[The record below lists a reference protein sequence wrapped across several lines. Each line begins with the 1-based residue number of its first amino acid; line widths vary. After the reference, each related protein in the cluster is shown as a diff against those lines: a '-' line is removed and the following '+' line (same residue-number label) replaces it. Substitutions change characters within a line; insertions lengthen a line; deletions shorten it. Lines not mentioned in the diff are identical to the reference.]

1 MRKCTVTAA
10 SNMSGKTYEYLCE
23 KVRAKF
29 GDDIEFTRVTDES
42 VIGGFIL
49 DLNGHINGHIFDLSL
64 ATQLK
69 AMGRH
74 LREE

>member
-10 SNMSGKTYEYLCE
+10 SNMSGETYEYLCE
-23 KVRAKF
+23 KVRKKF
-29 GDDIEFTRVTDES
+29 GDDVEFTRKTDES
-42 VIGGFIL
+42 IIGGFIL
-49 DLNGHINGHIFDLSL
+49 DLNGHIFDLSL

-69 AMGRH
+69 AMGKH

>member
-10 SNMSGKTYEYLCE
+10 SNMSGETYEYLCE
-23 KVRAKF
+23 KVRRKF
-29 GDDIEFTRVTDES
+29 GDDIEFTRKTDDS

-49 DLNGHINGHIFDLSL
+49 DLNGHIFDLSL

>member
-10 SNMSGKTYEYLCE
+10 SNMSGETYEYLCE
-23 KVRAKF
+23 KVRKKF
-29 GDDIEFTRVTDES
+29 GDDIEFTRKTDES

-49 DLNGHINGHIFDLSL
+49 DLNGHIFDLSL

>member
-1 MRKCTVTAA
+1 MRNCTVTAA
-10 SNMSGKTYEYLCE
+10 SNMSGETYEYLCE
-23 KVRAKF
+23 KVRQKF
-29 GDDIEFTRVTDES
+29 GDDIEFTRVTDEA

-49 DLNGHINGHIFDLSL
+49 DLNGHIFDLSL

-69 AMGRH
+69 VMGKH

>member
-29 GDDIEFTRVTDES
+29 GDDIEFTQVTDES

-49 DLNGHINGHIFDLSL
+49 DLNGHIFDLSL

>member
-29 GDDIEFTRVTDES
+29 GDDIEFTRVTDDS

-49 DLNGHINGHIFDLSL
+49 DLNGHIFNLSL

>member
-10 SNMSGKTYEYLCE
+10 SNMSGETYEYLCE
-23 KVRAKF
+23 KVRKKF
-29 GDDIEFTRVTDES
+29 GDDVEFTRKTDES
-42 VIGGFIL
+42 IIGGFIL
-49 DLNGHINGHIFDLSL
+49 DLNGHIFDLSL

>member
-29 GDDIEFTRVTDES
+29 GDDIEFTRVTDDS

-49 DLNGHINGHIFDLSL
+49 DLNGHIFDLSL

>member
-10 SNMSGKTYEYLCE
+10 SNMSGETYEYLCE
-23 KVRAKF
+23 KVRKKF
-29 GDDIEFTRVTDES
+29 GEDIEFTRKTDES

-49 DLNGHINGHIFDLSL
+49 DLNGHIFDLSL

>member
-49 DLNGHINGHIFDLSL
+49 DLNGHIFDLSL

>member
-10 SNMSGKTYEYLCE
+10 SNMSGETYEYLCE
-23 KVRAKF
+23 KVRKKF
-29 GDDIEFTRVTDES
+29 GGDIEFTRKTDES

-49 DLNGHINGHIFDLSL
+49 DLNGHIFDLSL

-69 AMGRH
+69 AMGKH

>member
-1 MRKCTVTAA
+1 MRNCTVTAA
-10 SNMSGKTYEYLCE
+10 SNMSGETYEYLCE
-23 KVRAKF
+23 KVRQKF
-29 GDDIEFTRVTDES
+29 GDDIEFTRVTDEA

-49 DLNGHINGHIFDLSL
+49 DLNGHIFDLSL

-69 AMGRH
+69 VMGRH

>member
-1 MRKCTVTAA
+1 MRNCTVTAA
-10 SNMSGKTYEYLCE
+10 SNMSGETYEYLCE
-23 KVRAKF
+23 KVQRKF
-29 GDDIEFTRVTDES
+29 GDDIAFTRVTDES

-49 DLNGHINGHIFDLSL
+49 DLNGHIFDLSL

-69 AMGRH
+69 AMGKH

>member
-10 SNMSGKTYEYLCE
+10 SNMSGETYEYLCE
-23 KVRAKF
+23 KVRRKF
-29 GDDIEFTRVTDES
+29 GDDIEFTRKTDES

-49 DLNGHINGHIFDLSL
+49 DLNGHIFDLSL

>member
-49 DLNGHINGHIFDLSL
+49 DLNRHIFDLSL

>member
-23 KVRAKF
+23 KVRAKY
-29 GDDIEFTRVTDES
+29 GDDIEFTQVTDES

-49 DLNGHINGHIFDLSL
+49 DLNGHIFDLSL

>member
-10 SNMSGKTYEYLCE
+10 SNMSGETYEYLCD
-23 KVRAKF
+23 KVRRKF
-29 GDDIEFTRVTDES
+29 GDDIAFTRITDDA
-42 VIGGFIL
+42 VVGGFVL
-49 DLNGHINGHIFDLSL
+49 DLDGHIFDLSL

-69 AMGRH
+69 AMGKH

>member
-10 SNMSGKTYEYLCE
+10 SNMSGETYEYLCD
-23 KVRAKF
+23 KVRRKF
-29 GDDIEFTRVTDES
+29 GDDITFTRITDDAI
-42 VIGGFIL
+42 VGGFVL
-49 DLNGHINGHIFDLSL
+49 DLNGHIFDLSL

-69 AMGRH
+69 AMGKH

>member
-1 MRKCTVTAA
+1 MRNCTVTAA
-10 SNMSGKTYEYLCE
+10 SNMSGETYEYLCE
-23 KVRAKF
+23 KVRQKF
-29 GDDIEFTRVTDES
+29 GDDIEFTRVTDEA

-49 DLNGHINGHIFDLSL
+49 DLNGHIFDLSL

-69 AMGRH
+69 AMGKH

>member
-10 SNMSGKTYEYLCE
+10 SNMSGETYKYLCE
-23 KVRAKF
+23 KVRKKF
-29 GDDIEFTRVTDES
+29 GDDIEFTRKTDES

-49 DLNGHINGHIFDLSL
+49 DLNGHIFDLSL

>member
-10 SNMSGKTYEYLCE
+10 SNMSGETYEYLCE
-23 KVRAKF
+23 RVRRKF
-29 GDDIEFTRVTDES
+29 GDDIAFTRVTDES

-49 DLNGHINGHIFDLSL
+49 NLNGHIFDMSL

>member
-10 SNMSGKTYEYLCE
+10 SNMSGETYEYLCE
-23 KVRAKF
+23 KVRRKF
-29 GDDIEFTRVTDES
+29 GDDIEFTRRTDDS

-49 DLNGHINGHIFDLSL
+49 DLNGHIFDLSL

-74 LREE
+74 LRED

>member
-10 SNMSGKTYEYLCE
+10 SNMSGETYEYLCE
-23 KVRAKF
+23 KVRKKF
-29 GDDIEFTRVTDES
+29 GDDIEFTRKTDES

-49 DLNGHINGHIFDLSL
+49 DLNGHIFDLSL

-74 LREE
+74 LRE

>member
-10 SNMSGKTYEYLCE
+10 SNMSGETYEYLCE

-29 GDDIEFTRVTDES
+29 GDDIEFTRKTDES

-49 DLNGHINGHIFDLSL
+49 DLNGHIFDLSL

>member
-29 GDDIEFTRVTDES
+29 GDDIEFTRVTDDS

-49 DLNGHINGHIFDLSL
+49 DLNRHIFDLSL

>member
-1 MRKCTVTAA
+1 MRNCTVTAA
-10 SNMSGKTYEYLCE
+10 SNMSGETYAYLCE
-23 KVRAKF
+23 KVRSKF
-29 GDDIEFTRVTDES
+29 GSDIEFTRKTDDS
-42 VIGGFIL
+42 VIGGFVL
-49 DLNGHINGHIFDLSL
+49 DLDGHIFDLSL

>member
-10 SNMSGKTYEYLCE
+10 SNMSGETYEYLCE
-23 KVRAKF
+23 KVRKKF
-29 GDDIEFTRVTDES
+29 GDDIEFTRKTDEA

-49 DLNGHINGHIFDLSL
+49 DLNGHIFDLSL

>member
-1 MRKCTVTAA
+1 MRNCTVTAA
-10 SNMSGKTYEYLCE
+10 SNMSGETYEYLCE
-23 KVRAKF
+23 KVRRKF
-29 GDDIEFTRVTDES
+29 GDDIEFTRVTDEA

-49 DLNGHINGHIFDLSL
+49 DLNGHIFDLTL

-69 AMGRH
+69 AMGKH